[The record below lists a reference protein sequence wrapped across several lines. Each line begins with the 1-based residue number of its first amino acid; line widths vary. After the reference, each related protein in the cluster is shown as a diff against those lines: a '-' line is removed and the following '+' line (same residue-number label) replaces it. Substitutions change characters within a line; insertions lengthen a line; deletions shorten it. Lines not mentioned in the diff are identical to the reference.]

1 MKLILF
7 VCLVVLFTRP
17 ITTLCDFITE
27 DGIKVQLFKSKS
39 KKPISLNSYNLLS
52 ENEYG
57 FKEYSITVSEPIEK
71 ILLNGYFNDYH
82 ENLLYKLTVFNEE
95 TKSIVLF
102 KDTVEFTI
110 SKSYFSQ
117 YRGKEEGT
125 TYSLPLSPWIM
136 SKGKYLILIEK
147 NNMLN
152 ETENRMLSIKY
163 IIK

>member
-1 MKLILF
+1 MEVWVQWIYNKSCFNKDAMI
-7 VCLVVLFTRP
+7 FT
-17 ITTLCDFITE
+17 F
-27 DGIKVQLFKSKS
+27 SKS
-39 KKPISLNSYNLLS
+39 F
-52 ENEYG
+52 EYG
-57 FKEYSITVSEPIEK
+57 QIGK
-71 ILLNGYFNDYH
+71 
-82 ENLLYKLTVFNEE
+82 
-95 TKSIVLF
+95 
-102 KDTVEFTI
+102 
-110 SKSYFSQ
+110 Q